1 MKRKYYSLPL
11 SNITAKIE
19 STVHPMK
26 TNDEI
31 NEIFTDFAFDVYG
44 SIIPEDQPNLVKA
57 RQKILDLKDKWEREA
72 ALLRTEIF
80 EQSGAEDYLD
90 TILKADRNK
99 LIKHLAFEMGENYEA
114 MMKIAKGMK

>member
-1 MKRKYYSLPL
+1 MKRKYYDLPL

-57 RQKILDLKDKWEREA
+57 RQKILDLKDKWERDAHIDELTKHS
-72 ALLRTEIF
+72 ALDDISGGDLVFKSSDLRRL
-80 EQSGAEDYLD
+80 SRLH
-90 TILKADRNK
+90 KADRITELTKENK
-99 LIKHLAFEMGENYEA
+99 
-114 MMKIAKGMK
+114 